1 MDINSI
7 IEFKW
12 INFIPQKYIMKK
24 IFLLLIVF
32 ASLTTFSQDLFR
44 ETINGKIIVEGNDV
58 EGIVIFNAT
67 TNLGTVSN
75 AKGEFEIKVAL
86 NDLIEIK
93 ALEYKN
99 FDLRINEYI
108 LDSKRLSLF
117 LIEEV
122 NKLEEI
128 IIVSDNKM
136 TGNLNADINIASKFI
151 QKKDVIYFSFNK
163 EDSFKTIETTD
174 NKNPPKV
181 ITYENELVDGL
192 NIVNVVDQLL
202 IPLFRAEVKDK
213 KAAGIPEVP
222 AEYVKYYLG
231 SNFLVENFNI
241 PEHRV
246 EEFIRYVEDDTF
258 DFNLLNYGNEIKFL
272 ELVSKKSKEFL
283 AEKK

>member
-1 MDINSI
+1 
-7 IEFKW
+7 
-12 INFIPQKYIMKK
+12 MKK
-24 IFLLLIVF
+24 LLLVILVF
-32 ASLTTFSQDLFR
+32 TSFTSFSQDLFR
-44 ETINGKIIVEGNDV
+44 ETINGKIIVEGNDI
-58 EGIVIFNAT
+58 ENIVIYNAT
-67 TNLGTVSN
+67 TKLGTVTNS
-75 AKGEFEIKVAL
+75 KGEFEISVAL
-86 NDLIEIK
+86 NDLIEVK

-99 FDLRINEYI
+99 FNLRINEYI
-108 LDSKRLSLF
+108 LTSKKLSLF

-136 TGNLNADINIASKFI
+136 SGNLGADINTASKFI
-151 QKKDVIYFSFNK
+151 QKKDAIYFSIKN

-258 DFNLLNYGNEIKFL
+258 DFNLLNYGNEIEFL
-272 ELVSKKSKEFL
+272 ELISKKSKEFL
-283 AEKK
+283 KTKK

>member
-1 MDINSI
+1 
-7 IEFKW
+7 
-12 INFIPQKYIMKK
+12 MKK
-24 IFLLLIVF
+24 LLVF
-32 ASLTTFSQDLFR
+32 ILVFTSFTSFSQDLFR
-44 ETINGKIIVEGNDV
+44 ETINGKIIVEGNDI
-58 EGIVIFNAT
+58 ENIVIYNAT
-67 TNLGTVSN
+67 TKLGTVTNS
-75 AKGEFEIKVAL
+75 KGEFEISVAL
-86 NDLIEIK
+86 NDLIEVK

-99 FDLRINEYI
+99 FNLRINEYI
-108 LDSKRLSLF
+108 LTSKKLSLF

-136 TGNLNADINIASKFI
+136 SGNLGADINTASKFI
-151 QKKDVIYFSFNK
+151 QKKDAIYFSIKN

-222 AEYVKYYLG
+222 VEYVKYYLG

-258 DFNLLNYGNEIKFL
+258 DFNLLNYGNEIEFL
-272 ELVSKKSKEFL
+272 ELISKKSKEFL
-283 AEKK
+283 KTKK

>member
-1 MDINSI
+1 
-7 IEFKW
+7 
-12 INFIPQKYIMKK
+12 MKK
-24 IFLLLIVF
+24 LLVF
-32 ASLTTFSQDLFR
+32 ILVFTSFTSFSQDLFR
-44 ETINGKIIVEGNDV
+44 ETINGKIIVEGNDI
-58 EGIVIFNAT
+58 ENIVIYNAT
-67 TNLGTVSN
+67 TKLGTVTNS
-75 AKGEFEIKVAL
+75 KGDFEISVAL
-86 NDLIEIK
+86 NDLIEVK

-99 FDLRINEYI
+99 FSLRINEYI
-108 LDSKRLSLF
+108 LTSKKLSLF

-136 TGNLNADINIASKFI
+136 TGNLGVDINTASKFF
-151 QKKDVIYFSFNK
+151 QKKDAIYFSIKN

-272 ELVSKKSKEFL
+272 ELISKKSKEFL
-283 AEKK
+283 KAKK

>member
-1 MDINSI
+1 
-7 IEFKW
+7 
-12 INFIPQKYIMKK
+12 MKK
-24 IFLLLIVF
+24 FFLLLLVF
-32 ASLTTFSQDLFR
+32 TSLTTSSQDLFR

-86 NDLIEIK
+86 NDLIEVK

-108 LDSKRLSLF
+108 LESKRLSLF

-122 NKLEEI
+122 NKLDEI
-128 IIVSDNKM
+128 IIVADNKM

-151 QKKDVIYFSFNK
+151 QKKDVMYFSIKPSAIDTRINEK
-163 EDSFKTIETTD
+163 PDD
-174 NKNPPKV
+174 V
-181 ITYENELVDGL
+181 ITYENRLVDGL

-231 SNFLVENFNI
+231 SSFLVDNFKI

-272 ELVSKKSKEFL
+272 ELLNEKSKTFL